1 MSVPALRAVERPQ
14 APPPPGVDASHY
26 DRLRWALYVVRHGC
40 EVSPDIA
47 GACLRL
53 VQHEIAQRQEHAGS
67 PLRFVELWRP
77 ECRVCSD
84 VTWPRGPDGNLLNTG
99 GKPCGRTGPHDDRPM
114 HGVPMTHTGEGVHR
128 CPRCGVEEERT
139 SQREMIRR
147 WLVSPALYF
156 VALGGNRSSKSW
168 SGSVC
173 GVMSAM
179 GAAHPDVVEL
189 LRRNGL
195 TRGRLQSGPALVLA
209 GSITNDDSRD
219 YLRPIYDSLLPDDWQ
234 WSARFAAQT
243 ASTWQPG
250 SGAGLP
256 GSVLFKTTSGA
267 DASKRWQGTSTPL
280 VHNDEDHG
288 DVDVLREQVRAVA
301 DQGGR
306 WLGTFTPT
314 RGKSPAV
321 IDILF
326 RDPPRAAGEVEVY
339 RLDPVDN
346 PMIDGD
352 AMGRWL
358 ASMTER
364 ERQVRRH
371 AQFVQLDGL
380 VHPSWDP
387 AVHVVAALPPE
398 AMTDWPRVDGLD
410 FGFRAPLAYIWGAV
424 DPRGVLHVLRC
435 RYVAGVNTDAHIYA
449 IHREE
454 SCPACWIGRED
465 WPADRWW
472 DRRFAAAEA
481 CVTCHGTGRAT
492 PEPYARAADPAD
504 ADARD
509 RWAQMG
515 LPTRAAIKARREGFA
530 AVDRLLEVRDGS
542 PGLVIHDHPSTAPLR
557 TEIAELAW
565 RDPDAGG
572 RSQLTVHRETE
583 VVGADHAWDALRYLV
598 MEARRLRLIQ
608 EISENLL
615 TGDQ

>member
-1 MSVPALRAVERPQ
+1 MQGATVAPRL
-14 APPPPGVDASHY
+14 APPPAPPAWASYY

-40 EVSPDIA
+40 DVSPAIA
-47 GACLRL
+47 DACRRL
-53 VQHEIAQRQEHAGS
+53 VAHELAQRRAHAGH

-84 VTWPRGPDGNLLNTG
+84 VTWPRLKDGRLVNVA
-99 GKPCGRTGPHDDRPM
+99 GKPCGRTGPHDDDPM
-114 HGVPMTHTGEGVHR
+114 HGAAMEYIGDGLHR

-139 SQREMIRR
+139 SQHELLRR
-147 WLVSPALYF
+147 FLHSRALYF

-173 GVMSAM
+173 GAITAM
-179 GAAHPDVVEL
+179 GAAHPDVVEFL
-189 LRRNGL
+189 KRNGL
-195 TRGRLQSGPALVLA
+195 QPGRLQTAPSLVLA

-219 YLRPIYDSLLPDDWQ
+219 YLRPIYDTLLPSDWS

-243 ASTWQPG
+243 AAAWMPG
-250 SGAGLP
+250 SGLGLP
-256 GSVLFKTTSGA
+256 GSILFKTTSGA
-267 DASKRWQGTSTPL
+267 DASKRWQGTSSPL

-288 DVDVLREQVRAVA
+288 DVEVLREQVRAVA

-321 IDILF
+321 VDILF

-339 RLDPVDN
+339 RLDPTDN

-364 ERQVRRH
+364 ERRVRRY
-371 AQFVQLDGL
+371 AEFVQLEGL
-380 VHPSWDP
+380 VHPTYDE
-387 AVHVVAALPPE
+387 AVHVIEALPDADMVE
-398 AMTDWPRVDGLD
+398 WPRIDGAD
-410 FGFRAPLAYIWGAV
+410 FGFRAPFAYLWGAV
-424 DPRGVLHVLRC
+424 DPHGTLHILRVRYQPKVGTDGHVYAVLR
-435 RYVAGVNTDAHIYA
+435 Y
-449 IHREE
+449 E
-454 SCPACWIGRED
+454 SCPDCWPGPED

-472 DRRFAAAEA
+472 DRRFSQAEK
-481 CVTCHGTGRAT
+481 CGTCDGTGRRL

-509 RWAQMG
+509 RWAALG
-515 LPTRAAIKARREGFA
+515 VPTIAANKARREGFQ
-530 AVDRLLEVRDGS
+530 AVDRLLEVQDGR

-557 TEIAELAW
+557 LELRELAW
-565 RDPDAGG
+565 KDPAAGK

-598 MEARRLRLIQ
+598 MEARRLRLLAWDADGPD
-608 EISENLL
+608 E
-615 TGDQ
+615 DA

>member
-1 MSVPALRAVERPQ
+1 MTALRLVPQ
-14 APPPPGVDASHY
+14 PDAPPAPGLQASYY
-26 DRLRWALYVVRHGC
+26 DRVRWALYVVRHGC
-40 EVSPDIA
+40 KVDPGIFA
-47 GACLRL
+47 ACQRL
-53 VQHEIAQRQEHAGS
+53 VAWEVEQRKAHAGH

-77 ECRVCSD
+77 ECRSCSD
-84 VTWPRGPDGNLLNTG
+84 VTWPRASDGRLLNAS
-99 GKPCGRTGPHDDRPM
+99 GKPCGRTGPHDDVPM
-114 HGVPMTHTGEGVHR
+114 HGVPMHYMSGDVHR

-139 SQREMIRR
+139 SQREMVRR
-147 WLVSPALYF
+147 FLESSALYF

-173 GVMSAM
+173 GVMTAM
-179 GAAHPDVVEL
+179 GAAHPDVVEV

-195 TRGRLQSGPALVLA
+195 QPGRLPQAPGLVLA

-219 YLRPIYDSLLPDDWQ
+219 YLRPIYDSLLPDAWE

-288 DVDVLREQVRAVA
+288 DVEVLREQARAVA

-314 RGKSPAV
+314 RGKSAAV
-321 IDILF
+321 VDILF
-326 RDPPRAAGEVEVY
+326 RDPPRASGEVEVY

-358 ASMTER
+358 ASMTAKER
-364 ERQVRRH
+364 DVRRY
-371 AQFVQLDGL
+371 ARFVQLDGL
-380 VHPSWDP
+380 VHPSWDES
-387 AVHVVAALPPE
+387 VHVIPAIDPADM
-398 AMTDWPRVDGLD
+398 ADWPRVDGLD
-410 FGFRAPLAYIWGAV
+410 FGFRAPLAYLWGAV
-424 DPRGVLHVLRC
+424 DPRGVLHIIRA
-435 RYVAGVNTDAHIYA
+435 RYVSQVNTDAHIYEV
-449 IHREE
+449 HRAEACP
-454 SCPACWIGRED
+454 SCWPGPDD

-472 DRRFAAAEA
+472 DRRFQAAES
-481 CVTCHGTGRAT
+481 CPVCEGTGRSM

-509 RWAQMG
+509 RWAAMG
-515 LPTRAAIKARREGFA
+515 LPTTAAIKARREGYGA
-530 AVDRLLEVRDGS
+530 IDRLLEIRDGS
-542 PGLVIHDHPSTAPLR
+542 PGLVVHDHPSTASLR
-557 TEIAELAW
+557 KEIGELAW
-565 RDPDAGG
+565 KDTDAGK

-598 MEARRLRLIQ
+598 MEARRLRLVDYFT
-608 EISENLL
+608 EIENK
-615 TGDQ
+615 Q

>member
-1 MSVPALRAVERPQ
+1 MTALRLVRSLPTPP
-14 APPPPGVDASHY
+14 APPIWASYY
-26 DRLRWALYVVRHGC
+26 DRLRWALYIVRHGC
-40 EVSPDIA
+40 EVSSEVEETCRA
-47 GACLRL
+47 L
-53 VQHEIAQRQEHAGS
+53 VAHEAQARDKYKTS

-77 ECRVCSD
+77 ECWVCSD
-84 VTWPRGPDGNLLNTG
+84 VTWPRNKDGRLLNPAG
-99 GKPCGRTGPHDDRPM
+99 NPCGRTGPKDDRPM
-114 HGVPMTHTGEGVHR
+114 HGVPMQHIGGDLHR

-139 SQREMIRR
+139 SQHEMVRR
-147 WLVSPALYF
+147 FLESRALYF

-173 GVMSAM
+173 GAMTAM

-195 TRGRLQSGPALVLA
+195 QRGRLQLQPSLVLA

-219 YLRPIYDSLLPDDWQ
+219 YLRPIYDSLLPQDWQ

-256 GSVLFKTTSGA
+256 GSVLFKSTAGA

-288 DVDVLREQVRAVA
+288 DVEVLREQARAVA

-314 RGKSPAV
+314 RGKSAAV
-321 IDILF
+321 VDILF
-326 RDPPRAAGEVEVY
+326 RDPPRAAGEVEIY

-352 AMGRWL
+352 AMRRWL

-364 ERQVRRH
+364 ERRVRRH
-371 AQFVQLDGL
+371 AEFVQLEGL
-380 VHPSWDP
+380 VHPTFDP
-387 AVHVVAALPPE
+387 GRHVVPALDEAAME
-398 AMTDWPRVDGLD
+398 GWPRIDGLD
-410 FGFRAPLAYIWGAV
+410 FGFRAPLAYLWGAV
-424 DPRGVLHVLRC
+424 APDGVLHIIRA
-435 RYVAGVNTDAHIYA
+435 RYEAGINTDAHIYA
-449 IHREE
+449 VLREE
-454 SCPACWIGRED
+454 SCDACWIGPED

-472 DRRFAAAEA
+472 DRRFRAAETCDA
-481 CVTCHGTGRAT
+481 CAGSGRKS

-515 LPTRAAIKARREGFA
+515 LPTTAANKARREGFA
-530 AVDRLLEVRDGS
+530 AVDRLLEVQGGS

-557 TEIAELAW
+557 LELSELAW
-565 RDPDAGG
+565 RDPDAGD

-598 MEARRLRLIQ
+598 MEARRLRLVDYFHD
-608 EISENLL
+608 S
-615 TGDQ
+615 

>member
-1 MSVPALRAVERPQ
+1 MIPS
-14 APPPPGVDASHY
+14 APTDGSYY
-26 DRLRWALYVVRHGC
+26 DRIRWALYIIQNQCAVP
-40 EVSPDIA
+40 SDIEAACQALIEHEMKQRRIYA
-47 GACLRL
+47 G
-53 VQHEIAQRQEHAGS
+53 H

-77 ECRVCSD
+77 ECQTCSD
-84 VTWPRGPDGNLLNTG
+84 PTWVRASTG
-99 GKPCGRTGPHDDRPM
+99 RLMNSAGKPCGRTGPTDEQPM
-114 HGVPMTHTGEGVHR
+114 HGVAMQHVSGDLHR
-128 CPRCGVEEERT
+128 CPACGVEEERT
-139 SQREMIRR
+139 SQLEMIRR
-147 WLVSPALYF
+147 FLASSALYF

-168 SGSVC
+168 SGSIC

-179 GAAHPDVVEL
+179 GAAHPDVAEF

-195 TRGRLQSGPALVLA
+195 HRGRLQLAPALVLA

-219 YLRPIYDSLLPDDWQ
+219 YLRPIYDSLLPSDWR

-243 ASTWQPG
+243 ASTWKPG

-314 RGKSPAV
+314 RGKSAAV
-321 IDILF
+321 VDILF
-326 RDPPRAAGEVEVY
+326 RDPPRSAGEVEVY
-339 RLDPVDN
+339 RLDPIDN

-352 AMGRWL
+352 AMRRWL

-364 ERQVRRH
+364 ERRVRRH
-371 AQFVQLDGL
+371 AEFVQLEGL
-380 VHPSWDP
+380 VHPSYDP
-387 AVHVVAALPPE
+387 SVHVIEAIPE
-398 AMTDWPRVDGLD
+398 SEMADWPRIDGLD

-424 DPRGVLHVLRC
+424 DPRGVLHILRC
-435 RYVAGVNTDAHIYA
+435 RYEAGVNTDAHIYA
-449 IHREE
+449 VHRAEG
-454 SCPACWIGRED
+454 CPDCWPGRED

-472 DRRFAAAEA
+472 DRRFAAAEQ
-481 CVTCHGTGRAT
+481 CSTCNGTGRST

-515 LPTRAAIKARREGFA
+515 LPTRPAIKARREGFA
-530 AVDRLLEVRDGS
+530 AVDRLLEVRDGTA
-542 PGLVIHDHPSTAPLR
+542 GLLIHDDTSTAPLR
-557 TEIAELAW
+557 AEIAELAW
-565 RDPDAGG
+565 RDINAGD

-598 MEARRLRLIQ
+598 MEARRLRLIA

>member
-1 MSVPALRAVERPQ
+1 M
-14 APPPPGVDASHY
+14 H
-26 DRLRWALYVVRHGC
+26 H
-40 EVSPDIA
+40 VSGD
-47 GACLRL
+47 L
-53 VQHEIAQRQEHAGS
+53 
-67 PLRFVELWRP
+67 
-77 ECRVCSD
+77 
-84 VTWPRGPDGNLLNTG
+84 
-99 GKPCGRTGPHDDRPM
+99 
-114 HGVPMTHTGEGVHR
+114 HR

-139 SQREMIRR
+139 SQREMVRR
-147 WLVSPALYF
+147 FLQSEALYF

-173 GVMSAM
+173 GVMTAM

-195 TRGRLQSGPALVLA
+195 KPGRLPQAPSLVLA

-219 YLRPIYDSLLPDDWQ
+219 YLRPIYDSLLPDAWE

-288 DVDVLREQVRAVA
+288 DVEVLREQLRAVA

-314 RGKSPAV
+314 RGKSRLV
-321 IDILF
+321 VDVLF
-326 RDPPRAAGEVEVY
+326 RDPPRASGEVEVY

-358 ASMTER
+358 ASMTAKER
-364 ERQVRRH
+364 DVRRY
-371 AQFVQLDGL
+371 ARFVQLDGL
-380 VHPSWDP
+380 VHPTWDES
-387 AVHVVAALPPE
+387 VHVVPAIDPAE
-398 AMTDWPRVDGLD
+398 MADWPRVDGLD
-410 FGFRAPLAYIWGAV
+410 FGFRAPFAYLWGAV
-424 DPRGVLHVLRC
+424 DPRGVLHIIRA
-435 RYVAGVNTDAHIYA
+435 RYVPQVNTDAHIYEV
-449 IHREE
+449 HRAEA
-454 SCPACWIGRED
+454 CPACWPGPDD

-472 DRRFAAAEA
+472 DRRFRAAESCA
-481 CVTCHGTGRAT
+481 VCNGSGRAV

-509 RWAQMG
+509 RWAAMG
-515 LPTRAAIKARREGFA
+515 LPTTAAIKARREGYGA
-530 AVDRLLEVRDGS
+530 IDQLLEVRNGS
-542 PGLVIHDHPSTAPLR
+542 PGLVVHDHPSTAPLR
-557 TEIAELAW
+557 KEISELAW
-565 RDPDAGG
+565 KDHEAGK

-598 MEARRLRLIQ
+598 MEARRLRLVDYFH
-608 EISENLL
+608 ESRK
-615 TGDQ
+615 

>member
-1 MSVPALRAVERPQ
+1 VAHEVE
-14 APPPPGVDASHY
+14 
-26 DRLRWALYVVRHGC
+26 
-40 EVSPDIA
+40 
-47 GACLRL
+47 
-53 VQHEIAQRQEHAGS
+53 QRKAHTGH

-77 ECRVCSD
+77 ECRSCSD
-84 VTWPRGPDGNLLNTG
+84 ITWPRASDGRLLNAS
-99 GKPCGRTGPHDDRPM
+99 GKPCGRTGPHDDVPM
-114 HGVPMTHTGEGVHR
+114 HGVPMHHVSGDVHR

-139 SQREMIRR
+139 SQREMVRR
-147 WLVSPALYF
+147 FLESSALYF
-156 VALGGNRSSKSW
+156 VALGGNRSSKRW

-173 GVMSAM
+173 GVMTAM
-179 GAAHPDVVEL
+179 GAVHPDVVEVL
-189 LRRNGL
+189 KRNGL
-195 TRGRLQSGPALVLA
+195 QPGRLPQAPGLVLA

-219 YLRPIYDSLLPDDWQ
+219 YLRPIYDSLLPDAWE

-288 DVDVLREQVRAVA
+288 DVEVLREQARAVA

-314 RGKSPAV
+314 RGKSAAV
-321 IDILF
+321 VDILF
-326 RDPPRAAGEVEVY
+326 RDPPRASGEVEVY

-358 ASMTER
+358 ASMTAKER
-364 ERQVRRH
+364 DVRRY
-371 AQFVQLDGL
+371 ARFVQLDGL
-380 VHPSWDP
+380 VHPSWDES
-387 AVHVVAALPPE
+387 VHVIPAIDPE
-398 AMTDWPRVDGLD
+398 AMRDWPRVDGLD
-410 FGFRAPLAYIWGAV
+410 FGFRAPLAYLWGAV
-424 DPRGVLHVLRC
+424 DPRGVLHIIRA
-435 RYVAGVNTDAHIYA
+435 RYVSQVNTDAHIYEV
-449 IHREE
+449 HRAEACP
-454 SCPACWIGRED
+454 SCWPGPED

-472 DRRFAAAEA
+472 DRRFQAAEA
-481 CVTCHGTGRAT
+481 CPVCEGTGRSM

-509 RWAQMG
+509 RWAAMG
-515 LPTRAAIKARREGFA
+515 LPTTAAIKARREGYGA
-530 AVDRLLEVRDGS
+530 IDRLLEIRDGS
-542 PGLVIHDHPSTAPLR
+542 PGLVVHDHPSTAPLR
-557 TEIAELAW
+557 KEIAELAW
-565 RDPDAGG
+565 KDTDAGK

-598 MEARRLRLIQ
+598 MEARRLRLVDYFT
-608 EISENLL
+608 EIENK
-615 TGDQ
+615 

>member
-1 MSVPALRAVERPQ
+1 MDVTALRLVPQ
-14 APPPPGVDASHY
+14 PEAPDAPGLQASYY

-40 EVSPDIA
+40 RVDPGIFA
-47 GACLRL
+47 ACQRL
-53 VQHEIAQRQEHAGS
+53 VAWEVEQRKAHTGH

-77 ECRVCSD
+77 ECRLCSD
-84 VTWPRGPDGNLLNTG
+84 ITWPRAADGRLLNTS
-99 GKPCGRTGPHDDRPM
+99 GKPCGRTGPHDDVPM
-114 HGVPMTHTGEGVHR
+114 HGVPMHHVSGDLHR

-139 SQREMIRR
+139 SQREMVRR
-147 WLVSPALYF
+147 FLQSEALYF

-173 GVMSAM
+173 GVMTAM

-195 TRGRLQSGPALVLA
+195 KPGRLPQAPSLVLA

-219 YLRPIYDSLLPDDWQ
+219 YLRPIYDSLLPDSWE

-288 DVDVLREQVRAVA
+288 DVEVLREQLRAVA

-314 RGKSPAV
+314 RGKSPLV
-321 IDILF
+321 VDVLF
-326 RDPPRAAGEVEVY
+326 RDPPRASGEVEVY

-358 ASMTER
+358 ASMTAKER
-364 ERQVRRH
+364 DVRRY
-371 AQFVQLDGL
+371 ARFVQLDGL
-380 VHPSWDP
+380 VHPTWDES
-387 AVHVVAALPPE
+387 VHVVPAIDPAE
-398 AMTDWPRVDGLD
+398 MADWPRVDGLD
-410 FGFRAPLAYIWGAV
+410 FGFRAPFAYLWGAV
-424 DPRGVLHVLRC
+424 DPRGVLHIIRA
-435 RYVAGVNTDAHIYA
+435 RYVPQVNTDAHIYEV
-449 IHREE
+449 HRAEA
-454 SCPACWIGRED
+454 CPACWPGPDD

-472 DRRFAAAEA
+472 DRRFRAAESCA
-481 CVTCHGTGRAT
+481 VCNGSGRAV

-509 RWAQMG
+509 RWAAMG
-515 LPTRAAIKARREGFA
+515 LPTTAAIKARREGYGA
-530 AVDRLLEVRDGS
+530 IDQLLEVRNGS
-542 PGLVIHDHPSTAPLR
+542 PGLVVHDHPSTAPLR
-557 TEIAELAW
+557 KEISELAW
-565 RDPDAGG
+565 KDHEAGK

-598 MEARRLRLIQ
+598 MEARRLRLVDYFH
-608 EISENLL
+608 ESRK
-615 TGDQ
+615 